1 LAPIILKVCVMMG
14 WTKAGGRSE
23 QAFDQRGQGMALK
36 ENYGIGSLLSDWYK
50 RFFLSELTA
59 LAAAVVTVL
68 GMPVIYY
75 LGNRSGGLD
84 LSGKYDLFLR
94 LLLVAALYY
103 SLKKHKLFLMQAS
116 AVGLLFCMLS
126 SQSHY
131 ALSDLAVRDSETYIT
146 MGAQGFVFLAVEMMI
161 LFIMSFVCIN
171 HFIIY
176 ALRRQ
181 EMIRIYVNQIA
192 ILFLMLLVIVQL
204 VIAPILSF
212 ETDYIL
218 YVWTLHL
225 DELFIFI
232 LVACGELILTI
243 DQREAAQV

>member
-1 LAPIILKVCVMMG
+1 MLKNCDRRKNK
-14 WTKAGGRSE
+14 TEFSFISRY
-23 QAFDQRGQGMALK
+23 R
-36 ENYGIGSLLSDWYK
+36 
-50 RFFLSELTA
+50 RFFLNELTA
-59 LAAAVVTVL
+59 LIAAVVAVI
-68 GMPVIYY
+68 GMPIIYY
-75 LGNRSGGLD
+75 LGSRSGGLD

-94 LLLVAALYY
+94 LLLVIALFY
-103 SLKKHKLFLMQAS
+103 SIKKHKLFLNQAA
-116 AVGLLFCMLS
+116 AVGLLFCMLCA
-126 SQSHY
+126 QSHY
-131 ALSDLAVRDSETYIT
+131 ALSDLVVRDSESYIT

-181 EMIRIYVNQIA
+181 EAIRLYVNQIA
-192 ILFLMLLVIVQL
+192 ILFLVLLIIVQL

-212 ETDYIL
+212 ELDYVL

-243 DQREAAQV
+243 DQKEAEEV

>member
-1 LAPIILKVCVMMG
+1 MA
-14 WTKAGGRSE
+14 TKG
-23 QAFDQRGQGMALK
+23 K
-36 ENYGIGSLLSDWYK
+36 NKIGFSFINRYK
-50 RFFLSELTA
+50 SFFFSELTA
-59 LAAAVVTVL
+59 LIAAVAAVL

-75 LGNRSGGLD
+75 LGSRSGGLD

-94 LLLVAALYY
+94 LLLVIALYY
-103 SLKKHKLFLMQAS
+103 SMKKHKLFLMQAAS
-116 AVGLLFCMLS
+116 VGLLFCMLCEQ
-126 SQSHY
+126 SQY

-181 EMIRIYVNQIA
+181 EAIRIYVNQIA
-192 ILFLMLLVIVQL
+192 ILYLMLLIIVQL

-212 ETDYIL
+212 EFDYVL

-243 DQREAAQV
+243 DQKEVAEV

>member
-1 LAPIILKVCVMMG
+1 MKRKRIS
-14 WTKAGGRSE
+14 WSNR
-23 QAFDQRGQGMALK
+23 
-36 ENYGIGSLLSDWYK
+36 YK
-50 RFFLSELTA
+50 RFFLSESTTLIAT
-59 LAAAVVTVL
+59 VVSIL
-68 GMPVIYY
+68 IMPVIYHF
-75 LGNRSGGLD
+75 GTRSGRLDPAGLFD
-84 LSGKYDLFLR
+84 
-94 LLLVAALYY
+94 LLLRFLLVGTLYY
-103 SLKKHKLFLMQAS
+103 SLKTHKLFLMQAAS
-116 AVGLLFCMLS
+116 VGLLFCMLCEQ
-126 SQSHY
+126 SQY
-131 ALSDLAVRDSETYIT
+131 ALSDLAVGDSETYIT

-181 EMIRIYVNQIA
+181 EAIRIYVNQIA
-192 ILFLMLLVIVQL
+192 ILFLMLLIIVQL

-212 ETDYIL
+212 ELDYVL

-243 DQREAAQV
+243 DQKETAEV

>member
-1 LAPIILKVCVMMG
+1 MA
-14 WTKAGGRSE
+14 TKG
-23 QAFDQRGQGMALK
+23 K
-36 ENYGIGSLLSDWYK
+36 NKIGFSFINRYK
-50 RFFLSELTA
+50 SFFFSELTA
-59 LAAAVVTVL
+59 LIAAVAAVL

-75 LGNRSGGLD
+75 LGSRSGGLD

-94 LLLVAALYY
+94 LLLVIALYY
-103 SLKKHKLFLMQAS
+103 SIKKHKLFLMQAAS
-116 AVGLLFCMLS
+116 VGLLFCMLCEQ
-126 SQSHY
+126 SQY

-181 EMIRIYVNQIA
+181 EAIRIYVNQIA
-192 ILFLMLLVIVQL
+192 ILYLMLLIIVQL

-212 ETDYIL
+212 EFDYVL

-243 DQREAAQV
+243 DQKEVAEV

>member
-1 LAPIILKVCVMMG
+1 
-14 WTKAGGRSE
+14 
-23 QAFDQRGQGMALK
+23 MAK
-36 ENYGIGSLLSDWYK
+36 KGNKKTGFSFINRYR
-50 RFFLSELTA
+50 RFFLSERTA
-59 LAAAVVTVL
+59 LIAAVVTVL

-75 LGNRSGGLD
+75 LGSRSGGMD
-84 LSGKYDLFLR
+84 LSGKYNLILR
-94 LLLVAALYY
+94 LLLVIALFY
-103 SLKKHKLFLMQAS
+103 SMKKHKLFLMQAS
-116 AVGLLFCMLS
+116 AVGLLFCMLCAQ
-126 SQSHY
+126 SQY

-161 LFIMSFVCIN
+161 LFIMSFVCLN

-181 EMIRIYVNQIA
+181 GAIRIHVNQIA
-192 ILFLMLLVIVQL
+192 ILFLMLLIIVQL

-212 ETDYIL
+212 ELDYVL

-232 LVACGELILTI
+232 LVACGELILMI
-243 DQREAAQV
+243 DQNEAAEV

>member
-1 LAPIILKVCVMMG
+1 MA
-14 WTKAGGRSE
+14 TKG
-23 QAFDQRGQGMALK
+23 K
-36 ENYGIGSLLSDWYK
+36 NKIGFSFINRYK
-50 RFFLSELTA
+50 SFFFSELTA
-59 LAAAVVTVL
+59 LIAAVAAVL

-75 LGNRSGGLD
+75 LGSRSGGLD

-94 LLLVAALYY
+94 LLLVIALYY
-103 SLKKHKLFLMQAS
+103 SIKKHKLFLMQAAS
-116 AVGLLFCMLS
+116 VGLLFCMLCEQ
-126 SQSHY
+126 SQY

-181 EMIRIYVNQIA
+181 EAIRIYVNQIA
-192 ILFLMLLVIVQL
+192 ILYLMLLIIVQL

-212 ETDYIL
+212 ELDYVL

-243 DQREAAQV
+243 DQKEVAEV

>member
-1 LAPIILKVCVMMG
+1 MA
-14 WTKAGGRSE
+14 TKG
-23 QAFDQRGQGMALK
+23 K
-36 ENYGIGSLLSDWYK
+36 NKIGFSFINRYK
-50 RFFLSELTA
+50 SFFFSELTA
-59 LAAAVVTVL
+59 LIAAVAAVL

-75 LGNRSGGLD
+75 LGSRSGGLD

-94 LLLVAALYY
+94 LLLVIALYY
-103 SLKKHKLFLMQAS
+103 SMKKHKLFLMQAAS
-116 AVGLLFCMLS
+116 VGLLFCMLCEQ
-126 SQSHY
+126 SQY

-181 EMIRIYVNQIA
+181 EAIRIYVNQIA
-192 ILFLMLLVIVQL
+192 ILYLMLLIIVQL

-212 ETDYIL
+212 EFDYVL
-218 YVWTLHL
+218 YVWTLHF
-225 DELFIFI
+225 DELFIFV

-243 DQREAAQV
+243 DQKEVAEV

>member
-1 LAPIILKVCVMMG
+1 MVKKGNKKTGFSFI
-14 WTKAGGRSE
+14 S
-23 QAFDQRGQGMALK
+23 
-36 ENYGIGSLLSDWYK
+36 WYR
-50 RFFLSELTA
+50 RFFLSERTA
-59 LAAAVVTVL
+59 LIAAVVTVL

-75 LGNRSGGLD
+75 LGSRSGGLD
-84 LSGKYDLFLR
+84 LSGKYNLILR
-94 LLLVAALYY
+94 LLLVIALFY
-103 SLKKHKLFLMQAS
+103 SMKKHKLFLMQAS
-116 AVGLLFCMLS
+116 AVGLLFCMLCAQ
-126 SQSHY
+126 SQY

-161 LFIMSFVCIN
+161 LFIMSFVCLN

-181 EMIRIYVNQIA
+181 GAIRIHVNQIA
-192 ILFLMLLVIVQL
+192 ILFLMLLIIVQL

-212 ETDYIL
+212 ELDYVL

-232 LVACGELILTI
+232 LVACGELILMI
-243 DQREAAQV
+243 DQNEAAEV